1 MLTFSFIFV
10 GCTERSAFGVGKS
23 PSSFLWFQVAEGEGE
38 EYSGQVLQ
46 KYTAS
51 KALPRSISCASG
63 APTWAGAAHGRARPR
78 PPHPRLHVS
87 HLPLWLSLLPLISAC
102 GTSSRSCGE
111 QLTFRPGSRLPP
123 PRLPRHPRN
132 QLYTSHCISAPQ
144 SSLPEQASKPEC
156 PTQWWSKLPRWPQ
169 LPRRSPM

>member
-10 GCTERSAFGVGKS
+10 GCTQRLAFGIGKS

-38 EYSGQVLQ
+38 EDSAQVLQ

-63 APTWAGAAHGRARPR
+63 VPTWAGAAHGRARPCS
-78 PPHPRLHVS
+78 PHPRLHVP

-111 QLTFRPGSRLPP
+111 QLTFRPGSRVPP
-123 PRLPRHPRN
+123 PPPPPQPPIYKPLHLSSPVFQSNPTN
-132 QLYTSHCISAPQ
+132 QNV
-144 SSLPEQASKPEC
+144 
-156 PTQWWSKLPRWPQ
+156 
-169 LPRRSPM
+169 